1 MAEATVRWARQGD
14 IPDMLRLW
22 KLLASYEGNP
32 PDVVS
37 VSEAQVRRDGFGAER
52 RFECLLAEQDGA
64 VVGLAAFTCAYS
76 TWSGQSGMFVHDLI
90 LQEEVRGAHLG
101 QHLMAALAAVA
112 RKRGWQR
119 IDLNVRPW
127 NPARRFY
134 ERLPMRHRD
143 DLLIYSMDAGAIH
156 ALAADVG
163 PIAH

>member
-1 MAEATVRWARQGD
+1 
-14 IPDMLRLW
+14 
-22 KLLASYEGNP
+22 
-32 PDVVS
+32 
-37 VSEAQVRRDGFGAER
+37 
-52 RFECLLAEQDGA
+52 
-64 VVGLAAFTCAYS
+64 
-76 TWSGQSGMFVHDLI
+76 
-90 LQEEVRGAHLG
+90 
-101 QHLMAALAAVA
+101 MAALAAVA